1 MGPGGIDSRRRF
13 SRSYPALSGNNSPA
27 DDREEVDGSLTASTG
42 NACGVLVPL
51 VP

>member
-1 MGPGGIDSRRRF
+1 MALAAGDGSLEAT
-13 SRSYPALSGNNSPA
+13 PALSGNNSPA

-42 NACGVLVPL
+42 NDCGVLVPL

>member
-1 MGPGGIDSRRRF
+1 MALTVGDGSLEAT
-13 SRSYPALSGNNSPA
+13 PALSGNNSPA

>member
-1 MGPGGIDSRRRF
+1 MALSAGDGSLEAI
-13 SRSYPALSGNNSPA
+13 PALSGNKSPA

>member
-1 MGPGGIDSRRRF
+1 VALAAGDGSLEAT
-13 SRSYPALSGNNSPA
+13 PALSGNNSPA

>member
-1 MGPGGIDSRRRF
+1 MALSAGDGSLEAT
-13 SRSYPALSGNNSPA
+13 PALSGNNSPA
-27 DDREEVDGSLTASTG
+27 DDREEVDGSLTTASTG